1 MNWEYILL
9 INAEFKIGPEIGIDN
24 GKPYYLKIFRLIYCY
39 GRSCLRFTVKH
50 PKQNTIKPIGKKN
63 WKIIVII
70 SLFNNRYRLRKIAL
84 KCLKN
89 LKSLDVSDLFN

>member
-9 INAEFKIGPEIGIDN
+9 INAEFKIEPEIGIDN
-24 GKPYYLKIFRLIYCY
+24 GKPYYLKTLRLIYYY
-39 GRSCLRFTVKH
+39 GRSCLRFTVQH
-50 PKQNTIKPIGKKN
+50 PKQNTTKPMGKKN

-70 SLFNNRYRLRKIAL
+70 SLFNNLNRLRKIAL

-89 LKSLDVSDLFN
+89 LKSLDVSDIFN